1 MPFATLLDMPLETA
15 YLAAVVLAALV
26 FAYTNGFHDAPNSLA
41 TAVSTRA
48 LGPRAA
54 VIMAA
59 CMNVI
64 GAFLGEGV
72 ARTISRDI
80 IVQPQGTDGLTVL
93 MAALVGAVAWNILT
107 WYMGMPSSSSHA
119 LIGGMIGAA
128 LASATS
134 VRWSGV
140 ATDFALPM
148 VVSPL
153 IGGFLGYAVMLAI
166 LWTFRSAS
174 VRRTNRQFKIA
185 QSVSAAAMALGHG
198 LQDAQKTMGVVVLA
212 LIAVDVHSAASAPG
226 GDGYDVPL
234 WVVCA
239 AAAAM
244 ALGTLTGG
252 WRIMRTLG
260 RRVIELDPP
269 KGFAAESTVA
279 VVSYATSF
287 IWQVPISNTHMIT
300 SAIVGVGAAR
310 RLSAVRWGVAGNIV
324 AVWLATLPGAALVAA
339 AAFYLL
345 DLALPG

>member
-1 MPFATLLDMPLETA
+1 MPLETA

-80 IVQPQGTDGLTVL
+80 IVQPQGTGGLTVL
-93 MAALVGAVAWNILT
+93 MAALVGAVVWNIAT

-119 LIGGMIGAA
+119 LIGGMLGAA

-148 VVSPL
+148 VLSPL

-174 VRRTNRQFKIA
+174 VRRTNRKFKIA

-212 LIAVDVHSAASAPG
+212 LIAVGAHSAHSG
-226 GDGYDVPL
+226 GGYDVPL

-300 SAIVGVGAAR
+300 SAIVGVGATR

-324 AVWLATLPGAALVAA
+324 AVWLATLPGAALIAA